1 MAGECNIDLETV
13 RIQPQQLVEKIV
25 HTSGKITKQEAVTHR
40 NVQVGQIHF
49 VYHHMSVF
57 FFVFYEQ
64 WLLVP
69 FNICRLNVL
78 IPAVMIS
85 MFKIFLDSSRTIKL
99 WRCPCFHMS
108 LCVFVPFLD
117 LRLGKPF
124 YRCLYTFLRLWLAL
138 IWRRKFFKFLFCFQL
153 TVDTLIGLRS
163 ALVPKRAVEEL
174 RLGPE
179 AALILYHN
187 LEEKHA
193 TILGNHLSLVNA
205 TRSSVQVRTV
215 PCFIK
220 HIKLFS

>member
-40 NVQVGQIHF
+40 NV
-49 VYHHMSVF
+49 
-57 FFVFYEQ
+57 
-64 WLLVP
+64 
-69 FNICRLNVL
+69 
-78 IPAVMIS
+78 
-85 MFKIFLDSSRTIKL
+85 
-99 WRCPCFHMS
+99 
-108 LCVFVPFLD
+108 
-117 LRLGKPF
+117 
-124 YRCLYTFLRLWLAL
+124 
-138 IWRRKFFKFLFCFQL
+138 QL

-205 TRSSVQVRTV
+205 TRSSVQLMATTV
-215 PCFIK
+215 NGLNGNAAV
-220 HIKLFS
+220 KLVVEEGNTELEHAPILRHSMEA